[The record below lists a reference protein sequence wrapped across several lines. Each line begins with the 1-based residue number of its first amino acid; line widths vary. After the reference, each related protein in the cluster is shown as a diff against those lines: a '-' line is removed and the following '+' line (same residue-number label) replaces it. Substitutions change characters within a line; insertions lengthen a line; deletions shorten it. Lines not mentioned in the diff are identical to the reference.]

1 MKLTILIVVLIVII
15 LYAVYSNHKRKVE
28 MMAKINSEFG
38 EKPKKFHENFDMSFV
53 KVYYKSRKENEKSSD
68 SIDELTWNDLDMD
81 SVFKRT
87 NYTSTTLGESY
98 LYYKYREVSYDNDYW
113 NTTEELIKAFN
124 QNKDL
129 RNSIKFNLMN
139 VGKLNDTKLIHFIY
153 NPTFSTISGYYKY
166 PLLAIGLILSILTSF
181 IVPSIGVLLT
191 VFFVCANI
199 LFYQS
204 AKLYLEENFDVMIYL
219 LNNIKLCQKLSKV
232 KDKDF
237 DGFREKLETSLRNFK
252 KLKNIKRYSSTLDN
266 SKNIIFSDS
275 DIFLQ
280 YIKMFFMVDIIAYQN
295 ISKILKENKEYLCLI
310 YDLVAQLDFALS
322 IVYYRKSVDEYV
334 NPEFTED
341 NTMELEDIYHP
352 LLDDPIK
359 NSIHIDKNIIFT
371 GSNASG
377 KSTFIKAVAL
387 NSIMAQSL
395 NTALC
400 SKYRCRFSK
409 VVTSMAI
416 RDNILEGDSYFIA
429 EIKSLKRLLDSL
441 NGDVPILAFIDEI
454 LKGTNTIE
462 RISASASI
470 LKYAKTTNAR
480 VLVATHDIELT
491 QMIESGYDNY
501 HFRETVTDDDI
512 IFDYKLKKGPSTT
525 RNAIKLLKTMNFKSD
540 VVDDANSIYDD
551 FVKNQKWS
559 TV

>member
-28 MMAKINSEFG
+28 MIDKINSEFG
-38 EKPKKFHENFDMSFV
+38 EKPKKLHENFDMSFV
-53 KVYYKSRKENEKSSD
+53 KAYYKSRKENEKSCD

-98 LYYKYREVSYDNDYW
+98 LYYKYREVSYDRDYW
-113 NTTEELIKAFN
+113 NTTEELINVFMN
-124 QNKDL
+124 NKKL
-129 RNSIKFNLMN
+129 RNDIKLNLMK
-139 VGKLNDTKLIHFIY
+139 VGKLNDNKLISFIY
-153 NPTFSTISGYYKY
+153 NPTFSKISGYYKY
-166 PLLAIGLILSILTSF
+166 PLLALGLILSIVSSF
-181 IVPSIGVLLT
+181 LIPNIGVVLLG
-191 VFFVCANI
+191 FFACANI
-199 LFYQS
+199 LFYQG
-204 AKLYLEENFDVMIYL
+204 AKLYLEENFNVMSYL
-219 LNNIKLCQKLSKV
+219 LNNIKLCQSLSKV

-237 DGFREKLETSLRNFK
+237 DKFRVQLEKALCNFT
-252 KLKNIKRYSSTLDN
+252 KLKKIKRYSFTLDGPGG
-266 SKNIIFSDS
+266 IILSDA
-275 DIFLQ
+275 DIILQ

-295 ISKILKENKEYLCLI
+295 ISKILEENKEYLYLI

-341 NTMELEDIYHP
+341 NTIELEDIYHP

-359 NSIHIDKNIIFT
+359 NSINIDKNIIFT

-400 SKYRCRFSK
+400 SKYKCRFSK
-409 VVTSMAI
+409 VMTSMAI
-416 RDNILEGDSYFIA
+416 KDNILEGDSYFIA

-441 NGDVPILAFIDEI
+441 TGDVPILAFIDEI

-512 IFDYKLKKGPSTT
+512 IFDYKLRKGPSTT

-540 VVDDANSIYDD
+540 VVDDANTIYDD

>member
-1 MKLTILIVVLIVII
+1 MQNIDLSNEHIYNLELIEKAKETHELT
-15 LYAVYSNHKRKVE
+15 K
-28 MMAKINSEFG
+28 
-38 EKPKKFHENFDMSFV
+38 
-53 KVYYKSRKENEKSSD
+53 
-68 SIDELTWNDLDMD
+68 DEL
-81 SVFKRT
+81 
-87 NYTSTTLGESY
+87 
-98 LYYKYREVSYDNDYW
+98 
-113 NTTEELIKAFN
+113 I
-124 QNKDL
+124 
-129 RNSIKFNLMN
+129 
-139 VGKLNDTKLIHFIY
+139 
-153 NPTFSTISGYYKY
+153 
-166 PLLAIGLILSILTSF
+166 SILKDG
-181 IVPSIGVLLT
+181 SINEALFKAADETRQKYLGDFVHLRGLLEFT
-191 VFFVCANI
+191 NI
-199 LFYQS
+199 C
-204 AKLYLEENFDVMIYL
+204 KRNCLY
-219 LNNIKLCQKLSKV
+219 C
-232 KDKDF
+232 
-237 DGFREKLETSLRNFK
+237 GLRRDN
-252 KLKNIKRYSSTLDN
+252 KNIKRYSSTLDN

-280 YIKMFFMVDIIAYQN
+280 YIKMLFMVDIIAYQN
-295 ISKILKENKEYLCLI
+295 ISKILKENKEYLYLI

-334 NPEFTED
+334 NPEFAED

-480 VLVATHDIELT
+480 ILVATHDIELT
-491 QMIESGYDNY
+491 QMIENGYDNY

-512 IFDYKLKKGPSTT
+512 IFDYKLRKGPSTT
-525 RNAIKLLKTMNFKSD
+525 RNAIKLLKTMNFKPEA
-540 VVDDANSIYDD
+540 VDHFLANSTL
-551 FVKNQKWS
+551 S
-559 TV
+559 S

>member
-1 MKLTILIVVLIVII
+1 MKLSILIVVSIVLI
-15 LYAVYSNHKRKVE
+15 LYAVYSNHKRKID

-53 KVYYKSRKENEKSSD
+53 KTYYKSRKENEKSSD

-87 NYTSTTLGESY
+87 NYTNTTLGESY
-98 LYYKYREVSYDNDYW
+98 LYYKYREVSYDSDYW
-113 NTTEELIKAFN
+113 NTTEELMTAFN

-153 NPTFSTISGYYKY
+153 NPTFSKIVGYYKY
-166 PLLAIGLILSILTSF
+166 PLLAICLIASILTSF
-181 IVPSIGVLLT
+181 LVPNIGVLLT
-191 VFFVCANI
+191 VFFVCTNI

-204 AKLYLEENFDVMIYL
+204 AKLYLEENFDVMVYL

-237 DGFREKLETSLRNFK
+237 DKFRVKLETALSNFT
-252 KLKNIKRYSSTLDN
+252 KLKKIKKYSSTFDN
-266 SKNIIFSDS
+266 SKNIIPSDLE
-275 DIFLQ
+275 IFLQ
-280 YIKMFFMVDIIAYQN
+280 YLKMFFMVDIIAYQK
-295 ISKILKENKEYLCLI
+295 ISKILEENKEYLYLI
-310 YDLVAQLDFALS
+310 YDLVAQLDFSLS
-322 IVYYRKSVDEYV
+322 IAYYRESVDEYV

-341 NTMELEDIYHP
+341 AVMVLEDIYHP

-400 SKYRCRFSK
+400 SKYKCRFSK

-480 VLVATHDIELT
+480 ILVATHDIELT

-512 IFDYKLKKGPSTT
+512 IFDYKLRKGPSTT
-525 RNAIKLLKTMNFKSD
+525 RNAIKLLNAMNFKSD

-559 TV
+559 IV

>member
-1 MKLTILIVVLIVII
+1 
-15 LYAVYSNHKRKVE
+15 
-28 MMAKINSEFG
+28 MAKINSEFG

-53 KVYYKSRKENEKSSD
+53 KAYYKSRKENEKFCD

-219 LNNIKLCQKLSKV
+219 LNNIKLCHKLSKV

-275 DIFLQ
+275 DILLQ
-280 YIKMFFMVDIIAYQN
+280 YIKMLFMVDIIAYQN
-295 ISKILKENKEYLCLI
+295 ISKILEENKEYLYLI

-322 IVYYRKSVDEYV
+322 IVYYRKSVDKYV

-400 SKYRCRFSK
+400 SKYKCRFSK

-480 VLVATHDIELT
+480 ILVATHDIELT

-512 IFDYKLKKGPSTT
+512 IFDYTLKKGPSTT
-525 RNAIKLLKTMNFKSD
+525 RNAIKLLKTMNFKPD
-540 VVDDANSIYDD
+540 VVVDANSIYDD
-551 FVKNQKWS
+551 FIENQKWS
-559 TV
+559 IV